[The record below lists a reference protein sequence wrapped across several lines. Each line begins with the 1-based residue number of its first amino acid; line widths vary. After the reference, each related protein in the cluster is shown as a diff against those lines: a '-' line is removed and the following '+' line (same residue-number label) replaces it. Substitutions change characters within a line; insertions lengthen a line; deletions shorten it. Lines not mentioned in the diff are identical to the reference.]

1 MDRWRVFL
9 SSAATLAFVGVPGLT
24 PSSPPGPAGEGHSAP
39 APVVVQDATGVTVDN
54 GRVRFHVT
62 SRNDTMDSLQ
72 LAGHELLGSGGVVY
86 FDADGSFGHF
96 LLGQADTTL
105 GVRLGSDFA
114 DVTVTH
120 AATAAMPFSIV
131 HHYVLRGGES
141 GFHIATEYEHP
152 AAMAAASLG
161 QTRQVL
167 RVDPNLFTG
176 ISLEDEPG
184 QTPWRQA
191 ASTLPTPQEIAA
203 AIKDTARTVQDSTYD
218 LLGFGSTYP
227 KRYYTK
233 YDWSITEKDH
243 VLHGL
248 FGGGFGAWMV
258 QPNKESL
265 NGGPQKQE
273 LTAHQTDTT
282 PVLLMMDQG
291 GHYGAKSVDVAA
303 GEEWRKTYGPFFVY
317 LNTGGSGAAMR
328 RDAMRFATPGFD
340 RQFYD
345 RLGIGG
351 YATSEQRSTVSGR
364 LRLPGDDAS
373 MRGTTVVLSENG
385 NEWQRSAKG
394 YQYWVGADADGRFTL
409 SGVRPGTYRLSAYR
423 SGTFGEFTLDGVT
436 VGGDQRLRLPNL
448 TWTPA
453 SNGRTVWQIGT
464 PNRVSSEFFD
474 GDQARNFYWP
484 LEQRFLDRFPNGAVN
499 YVVGRSTSRDW
510 GYVQYQEMLLP
521 VPLNPPDS
529 PPATKPVITRLPD
542 WTVAFS
548 LREAPSPSGT
558 ATVTVA
564 LAAMSG
570 SVVAA
575 ARHDPN
581 VFVRV
586 NGVTQPA
593 WDIPVGDISATS
605 YRSGGSGL
613 ELTHSFSFPA
623 SLLRQGQNE
632 VAFNLDGDSTTV
644 AYNAVYDA
652 VRLELTR

>member
-1 MDRWRVFL
+1 MDRWRAFL
-9 SSAATLAFVGVPGLT
+9 SWAAALAVLGVPGLT
-24 PSSPPGPAGEGHSAP
+24 PAAPPGPAGERHP
-39 APVVVQDATGVTVDN
+39 APTVVQDATGVTVDN
-54 GRVRFHVT
+54 GQVRFHVA
-62 SRNDTMDSLQ
+62 SRNDVMDSLQ
-72 LAGHELLGSGGVVY
+72 LTGHELLASGGMGY

-96 LLGQADTTL
+96 MLGQADTTL
-105 GVRLGSDFA
+105 GVRLGGDFA
-114 DVTVTH
+114 DVTITH
-120 AATAAMPFSIV
+120 PATVAMPFSIV

-141 GFHIATEYEHP
+141 GFHIATEYAHP
-152 AAMAAASLG
+152 ASMPAASLV

-167 RVDPNLFTG
+167 RVDPHLFTN

-184 QTPWRQA
+184 QTPWRQS
-191 ASTLPTPQEIAA
+191 ASTLPTPAEISA
-203 AIKDTARTVQDSTYD
+203 AIKDAPRTVQDSTYD
-218 LLGFGSTYP
+218 LSGLGSRYP

-248 FGGGFGAWMV
+248 YGGGFGAWMV

-291 GHYGAKSVDVAA
+291 THYGAKSVDLAA
-303 GEEWRKTYGPFFVY
+303 GEDWSKTYGPFFVY
-317 LNTGGSGAAMR
+317 LNTGASGAAMR

-340 RQFYD
+340 RAFYD
-345 RLGIGG
+345 RVGLGG
-351 YATSEQRSTVSGR
+351 YATREQRSTVSGR
-364 LRLPGDDAS
+364 LRLAGYSAS

-385 NEWQRSAKG
+385 IEWQRSGKG
-394 YQYWVGADADGRFTL
+394 YQYWVNADEDGRFTL

-423 SGTFGEFTLDGVT
+423 TGTFGEFTLDDVT
-436 VGGDQRLRLPNL
+436 VGADQRLRLPDL
-448 TWTPA
+448 TWTPV

-464 PNRVSSEFFD
+464 PNRESSEFFN

-484 LEQRFLDRFPNGAVN
+484 QEQRFLDRFPNGAVT
-499 YVVGRSTSRDW
+499 YVVGQSTPRDW
-510 GYVQYQEMLLP
+510 NYVQYQAMLLP

-529 PPATKPVITRLPD
+529 PPATPPVVTRMPD
-542 WTVAFS
+542 WTVRFT
-548 LREAPSPSGT
+548 LRHPPATGAT

-564 LAAMSG
+564 LAALSG
-570 SVVAA
+570 NVLNA

-581 VFVRV
+581 VFIRV

-593 WDIPVGDISATS
+593 WDIPVADVSATS

-613 ELTHSFSFPA
+613 ELTHTFSFPA
-623 SLLRQGQNE
+623 SLLQQGQNE
-632 VAFNLDGDSTTV
+632 IAFNLDGDSATV
-644 AYNAVYDA
+644 GYNAVYDA
-652 VRLELTR
+652 IRMEVTR